1 MASMS
6 SAVARKAAVCVS
18 ILAAV
23 LVAGCTTAPL
33 TGRRQLML
41 VSSAQEMQ
49 LGADA
54 YKEVL
59 TKEKEVPN
67 HGSAAVLR
75 RVGLRIAGVANQPSF
90 QWEFRLIESEQVN
103 AWALPGGK
111 IAFYTGI
118 LPYLKNEAGMAA
130 VMAHE
135 VGHAIA
141 RHGAERMS
149 QQIVVGVG
157 LEVLKYGMKDAKPE
171 TQEAVLGLYGVGT
184 NVAVLLPYSRQQEYE
199 ADHIGLILMAKAGY
213 DPEEAVRFWQDMV
226 ARGKPSGFDLLSTH
240 PADEKRIAELKSL
253 MPEAKA
259 EYAKAA
265 HKYGAGVVLPLR

>member
-1 MASMS
+1 MTGR
-6 SAVARKAAVCVS
+6 SAARNAAITSLV
-18 ILAAV
+18 LAAIF
-23 LVAGCTTAPL
+23 LAGCETAPM

-59 TKEKEVPN
+59 SKEKEVPN
-67 HGSAAVLR
+67 HGSAPILQ
-75 RVGLRIAGVANQPSF
+75 RVGQRIAAVSDQPSF
-90 QWEFRLIESEQVN
+90 QWEFKLIQSEQVN

-149 QQIVVGVG
+149 HQILVGVG
-157 LEVLKYGMKDAKPE
+157 QEVLKYGMKDSKPE
-171 TQEAVLGLYGVGT
+171 SQAAVLAVYGLGANVG
-184 NVAVLLPYSRQQEYE
+184 VLLPYSRKQEYE
-199 ADHIGLILMAKAGY
+199 ADQIGLMLMAKAGY

-226 ARGKPSGFDLLSTH
+226 ARSGSNSFDLLSTH
-240 PADEKRIAELKSL
+240 PADDKRIAELKSL
-253 MPEAKA
+253 MPKAKE

-265 HKYGAGVVLPLR
+265 HKYGAGAVLPLK